1 MNATIRG
8 SLPLDADLHRLET
21 AYENL
26 DSLVNTLIDREFSD
40 ELRRVRRALLD

>member
-8 SLPLDADLHRLET
+8 SLPLDNDLRRLES
-21 AYENL
+21 AYEEL
-26 DSLVNTLIDREFSD
+26 DDLVNTLIDREFSD